1 MTTQRYL
8 VSLLVGRE
16 LTRVVDART
25 PELAEEIATFLF
37 REFGAKQFEADD
49 EDIVDIS
56 SKDIS
61 VTPEGGQ

>member
-16 LTRVVDART
+16 LTRVVDAHT

-37 REFGAKQFEADD
+37 REFGAKQFDADD

-61 VTPEGGQ
+61 VAPEGGQ